1 MPQSEVLIWILVSS
15 NAKPTGNGNT
25 LYLYVIFMGLNV
37 KNTMN
42 LTRLNTIEI
51 WHDIAKSISKSI
63 PPNLK
68 PSKKNLAHIALNILI
83 AKTIN
88 Y

>member
-1 MPQSEVLIWILVSS
+1 
-15 NAKPTGNGNT
+15 
-25 LYLYVIFMGLNV
+25 MGLNV

>member
-1 MPQSEVLIWILVSS
+1 LSQLEILIWILISP

-51 WHDIAKSISKSI
+51 WYDIAKSISKSI
-63 PPNLK
+63 PSNLK
-68 PSKKNLAHIALNILI
+68 PSKENLAYIASNILI
-83 AKTIN
+83 AQTIN
-88 Y
+88 H